1 MTSPSSSS
9 PRRLLVTGGA
19 GFIGSAFVRLALAQP
34 GAERVVTLD
43 KLTYAGHRD
52 NLIEP
57 FEDPRHAFVQGD
69 ILDGPL
75 VAELIGEHA
84 IDAIVHFAAESHVDR
99 SIDSAE
105 PFIQTNVYGT
115 LRLLEAAR
123 RHHAA
128 RAEPGPL
135 FLHVSTDEV
144 YGSLG
149 PEDSAFTEEHPHRP
163 NSPYAASKAG
173 ADHLARAWFHTHGLP
188 VIITNCSNNYGPRQF
203 PEKLLPL
210 VLLNALEGRPIPL
223 YGDGKNVRDWLHVED
238 HARALWRVLE
248 AGRPGETYNIGGDS
262 ERTNLD
268 LVRELCAALDHLAPR
283 RDGHRHASAITFV
296 RDRPGH
302 DRRYAIDHSKIT
314 RELGWKPQE
323 TLASGLAK
331 TVRWYLENR
340 PWCEAVLTSARYR
353 RERLG

>member
-1 MTSPSSSS
+1 MPPSSFS
-9 PRRLLVTGGA
+9 PRSLLVTGGA

-34 GAERVVTLD
+34 GVERVVTLD

-52 NLIEP
+52 NLVEP

-69 ILDGPL
+69 ILDAML
-75 VAELIGEHA
+75 VSRLIGEQA
-84 IDAIVHFAAESHVDR
+84 VDAVVHFAAESHVDR

-105 PFIQTNVYGT
+105 PFVQTNVHGT

-128 RAEPGPL
+128 RATPGPL

-149 PEDSAFTEEHPHRP
+149 PGDAAFTEEHPHRP

-210 VLLNALEGRPIPL
+210 VLLNALDGRPLPL
-223 YGDGKNVRDWLHVED
+223 YGDGANVRDWLHVED
-238 HARALWRVLE
+238 HVRALWRVLE
-248 AGRPGETYNIGGDS
+248 AGRPGETYNVGGDS
-262 ERTNLD
+262 ERTNLEV
-268 LVRELCAALDHLAPR
+268 VRGLCAALDCLAPR
-283 RDGHRHASAITFV
+283 PDRRPHADAITFV

-302 DRRYAIDHSKIT
+302 DRRYAIDHAKIT
-314 RELGWKPQE
+314 RELGWRPQE
-323 TLASGLAK
+323 TLASGLEK
-331 TVRWYLENR
+331 TVRWYLDHR
-340 PWCEAVLTSARYR
+340 PWCAAVLASARYR